1 MRFEGR
7 IPRDDVNV
15 SRNSMLGEAATLVAG
30 IAIVVLALAVL
41 VYGAVELVV
50 RFLPAD
56 VEARWFRG
64 IAAEAPGTGDPRLAP
79 TQALLDRLAT
89 RWDGNPYV
97 FRVGVMPAEAPNA
110 LALPGG
116 GILVT
121 TGLLDRVR
129 SENELAFVLG
139 HELGHFRHRDHLRGF
154 GRRAALGLIFAALAA
169 GGASVSFP
177 ATVSAFTERS
187 FDRDQEREAD
197 TFGLGLVAAEYGH
210 VAGAE
215 GFFQGLPDA
224 HASVAANVS
233 SWVAT
238 HPVSAERIEA
248 ISVEASAR
256 GWPTVGALTPLPP
269 DWAPPPR
276 E

>member
-7 IPRDDVNV
+7 LPRDDVNV
-15 SRNSMLGEAATLVAG
+15 SRTSVLGEAATLVTG
-30 IAIVVLALAVL
+30 IATVVLLLALAV
-41 VYGAVELVV
+41 YASVELVV

-56 VEARWFRG
+56 VEARWFG
-64 IAAEAPGTGDPRLAP
+64 GLAVGPDTGDVRLAP
-79 TQALLDRLAT
+79 TQALVDRLAAH
-89 RWDGNPYV
+89 WEGNPYV
-97 FRVGVMPAEAPNA
+97 FRVGVMRAEAPNA

-139 HELGHFRHRDHLRGF
+139 HELGHFRHRDHLRAL
-154 GRRAALGLIFAALAA
+154 GRSAALGLIFAALAT
-169 GGASVSFP
+169 GGVPASFP
-177 ATVSAFTERS
+177 ATVSALTERS

-197 TFGLGLVAAEYGH
+197 RFGLGLVAAEYGH
-210 VAGAE
+210 VGGAD

-224 HASVAANVS
+224 HPGVGARLS

-248 ISVEASAR
+248 LHAEAAAH
-256 GWPTVGALTPLPP
+256 GWATAGAPTPLPP
-269 DWAPPPR
+269 AWAQPPA